1 MTYDALSPDAQTGD
15 YRSFLEAQPVT
26 TLRDWALE
34 VAKDNR
40 DVGFYWDVAKHLPS
54 TEEANRDWAAYDP
67 IDAIREIGH
76 LVTHFREEA
85 ADPEVADLLRVR
97 YVDYL
102 VEHADDRRF
111 DQRTGSPHPTT
122 G

>member
-111 DQRTGSPHPTT
+111 DRRTGSGHPTT

>member
-1 MTYDALSPDAQTGD
+1 MTTDAQTSG
-15 YRSFLEAQPVT
+15 YRSFLEAQPVP

-34 VAKDNR
+34 VARERR
-40 DVGFYWDVAKHLPS
+40 DVGFYWDLAKHLPS
-54 TEEANRDWAAYDP
+54 TEDANRDWATYDP
-67 IDAIREIGH
+67 IDAIREISH
-76 LVTHFREEA
+76 LFTNFREEA

-111 DQRTGSPHPTT
+111 DRRTGSGHPTT

>member
-1 MTYDALSPDAQTGD
+1 MTSDSLSSDAQTSD

-34 VAKDNR
+34 VAKDKH
-40 DVGFYWDVAKHLPS
+40 DVGFYWEVAKHLPD
-54 TEEANRDWAAYDP
+54 TQEANLDWATYDP

-76 LVTHFREEA
+76 LVRHFREEA
-85 ADPEVADLLRVR
+85 ADPEVADLLRIR

-111 DQRTGSPHPTT
+111 DRRTGSSHPTT

>member
-1 MTYDALSPDAQTGD
+1 MTTDAQTGD
-15 YRSFLEAQPVT
+15 YRAFLETQDVP
-26 TLRDWALE
+26 TLRDWALQL
-34 VAKDNR
+34 ARDNR

-54 TEEANRDWAAYDP
+54 TEDANLDWAAYDP
-67 IDAIREIGH
+67 IDAIRELGH
-76 LVTHFREEA
+76 LVSHFREEA
-85 ADPEVADLLRVR
+85 ADPEVADLLRIR

-111 DQRTGSPHPTT
+111 DRRTGSPRPDT

>member
-1 MTYDALSPDAQTGD
+1 MTYDALSSDAQTGD

-34 VAKDNR
+34 VARDNR

-54 TEEANRDWAAYDP
+54 TEDANRDWAAYDP

-111 DQRTGSPHPTT
+111 DRRTGSGHPTT

>member
-34 VAKDNR
+34 VARDRR

-54 TEEANRDWAAYDP
+54 TEDANRDWAAYDP
-67 IDAIREIGH
+67 IDAIRELGH

-111 DQRTGSPHPTT
+111 DRRIGSSSPDP

>member
-1 MTYDALSPDAQTGD
+1 MTSDAGTAG
-15 YRSFLEAQPVT
+15 YRAFLEGQDVQ

-34 VAKDNR
+34 VAGQRR
-40 DVGFYWDVAKHLPS
+40 DVGFYWELAKRLPA
-54 TEEANRDWAAYDP
+54 TEDANRDWAAYDP
-67 IDAIREIGH
+67 VDAIRELGH

-97 YVDYL
+97 YVEYL

-111 DQRTGSPHPTT
+111 DRRTGSSHPTP

>member
-1 MTYDALSPDAQTGD
+1 MTSDAGTAG
-15 YRSFLEAQPVT
+15 YRTFLEAQDVP

-34 VAKDNR
+34 VARDRR
-40 DVGFYWDVAKHLPS
+40 DVGFYWELAKHLPS
-54 TEEANRDWAAYDP
+54 TEDANRDWAAYDP
-67 IDAIREIGH
+67 IDAIRELGH

-111 DQRTGSPHPTT
+111 DRRTGSSHPTP

>member
-1 MTYDALSPDAQTGD
+1 MTDGSMSSDARTGD
-15 YRSFLEAQPVT
+15 YRTFLEAQPVG

-34 VAKDNR
+34 LAKDRR
-40 DVGFYWDVAKHLPS
+40 DVGFYWELTKHLPS
-54 TEEANRDWAAYDP
+54 TVDANLDWATYDP
-67 IDAIREIGH
+67 IDAIRELGH

-85 ADPEVADLLRVR
+85 ADPEVADLLRIR

-111 DQRTGSPHPTT
+111 DRRTGSSHPTP